1 MKDVITV
8 KRLHDQEEPP
18 RIKTKTVLQVI
29 NRYQHSDPLLLLEL
43 SKIGN
48 NLNQMARAL
57 NIIKNADTQE
67 QRKLNI
73 FGCFQVLK
81 AMQTELE
88 NLSPTL
94 PNLNRQPPERIEKK
108 LDSLQSMEIDES
120 AY

>member
-1 MKDVITV
+1 
-8 KRLHDQEEPP
+8 
-18 RIKTKTVLQVI
+18 
-29 NRYQHSDPLLLLEL
+29 
-43 SKIGN
+43 
-48 NLNQMARAL
+48 MARAL